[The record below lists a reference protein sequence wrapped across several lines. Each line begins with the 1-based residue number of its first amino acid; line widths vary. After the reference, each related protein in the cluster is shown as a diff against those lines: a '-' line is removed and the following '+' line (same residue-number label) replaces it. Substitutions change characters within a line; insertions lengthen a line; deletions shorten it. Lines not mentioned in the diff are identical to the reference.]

1 MNPITTL
8 EPKPKSNVVVSWTGG
23 KDGCLSCYQAMS
35 DGFNVTHLLNFRD
48 TKKKGSHTINPK
60 LLSAQMQATGIPSIL
75 TDFISYEHEFKKVVQ
90 ELNDNN
96 AAIEGA
102 VFGHIQTHDSL
113 VDRIC
118 NDLGVKL
125 IMPLWKRDS
134 EQIISDLVDAGFKT
148 IIVSVKAGL
157 LGKEWLGRTIDH
169 KFVKDLR
176 RYNSAIDPCGEDGEF
191 HTFVIDGPLFRHRL
205 KIVESEKILEDGYW
219 FLDVSQFE
227 VEEE

>member
-8 EPKPKSNVVVSWTGG
+8 EPNPKANVVVSWTGG
-23 KDGCLSCYQAMS
+23 KDGCLSCYQARS
-35 DGFNVTHLLNFRD
+35 NGFNVTHLLNFRD

-60 LLSAQMQATGIPSIL
+60 LLSAQMQATGILSMQA
-75 TDFISYEHEFKKVVQ
+75 DFISYEQEFKNVVR

-102 VFGHIQTHDSL
+102 VFGHIRTHGCL

-125 IMPLWKRDS
+125 IMPLWKRDH
-134 EQIISDLVDAGFKT
+134 EQIISDLLEAGFET

-157 LGKEWLGRTIDH
+157 LGKEWLGRTIDR
-169 KFVKDLR
+169 KFVRDLR

-191 HTFVIDGPLFRHRL
+191 HTFVIDGPLFNHRL
-205 KIVESEKILEDGYW
+205 KILDSKKILEDGYW

-227 VEEE
+227 VEEK

>member
-1 MNPITTL
+1 MNSITTL
-8 EPKPKSNVVVSWTGG
+8 EPKQKAKVVVSWTGG

-35 DGFNVTHLLNFRD
+35 DGFNITYLLNFRD
-48 TKKKGSHTINPK
+48 AKMKGSHTINPE

-75 TDFISYEHEFKKVVQ
+75 TDFISYEQEFKKVVK

-102 VFGHIQTHDSL
+102 VFGHIRTHNNL

-125 IMPLWKRDS
+125 IMPLWMRDS

-148 IIVSVKAGL
+148 IIVSVKGGL
-157 LGKEWLGRTIDH
+157 LGKEWLGRPIDH
-169 KFVKDLR
+169 KFARDLR
-176 RYNSAIDPCGEDGEF
+176 RYNSAIDPCGEGGEF
-191 HTFVIDGPLFRHRL
+191 HTFVIDGPLFKHRL
-205 KIVESEKILEDGYW
+205 KIVDSKNILQDGYW
-219 FLDVSQFE
+219 FLDVLQFE
-227 VEEE
+227 VEDK